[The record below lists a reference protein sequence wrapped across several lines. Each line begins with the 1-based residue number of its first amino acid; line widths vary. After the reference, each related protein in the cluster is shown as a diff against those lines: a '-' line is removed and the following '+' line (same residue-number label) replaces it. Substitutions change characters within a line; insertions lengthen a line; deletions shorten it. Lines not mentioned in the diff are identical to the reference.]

1 MEFDVLV
8 DLVKT
13 ITRNKVKNIEILG
26 NPGNDSRFVEALYDA
41 ISKGKVTSDESAI
54 RVLYGKGEPLDS
66 VGYSRTKSR
75 LLRQLINTAFFVD
88 IHQPLFNERA
98 KAYHNCYRDFAA
110 AQILIV
116 REAGLAGAYL
126 LEQVLEQSVKYEFVE
141 LTADIARY
149 LRSQYARTAVDQSK
163 HERIAKIHRQYEE
176 KRRLEM
182 LALDYHENLIHYY
195 IVRRSPNEE
204 VHRQA
209 SQYFDE
215 LRPLAEIADTSQ
227 FYHHFYQIG
236 LIKYFAI
243 NDVVKIL
250 ELCEEAFSVLQARK
264 NTNRG
269 ALASLAGQKLACL
282 TQLRRFDQNEGD
294 ETASYLLALSEEG
307 SFNWY
312 RSLELY
318 LYYCLFSKR
327 YPKALEIFKNAS
339 QQPRYKM
346 LQGTARDTWQL
357 FGGYFHLLA
366 LLGELDMEEVKDVAG
381 EFRYAKISNEIE
393 LVDKDKEGM
402 NIPLVLL
409 PVIYNLVN
417 NTFEGSNIS
426 VDALEKY
433 RKRYLANDTNRRS
446 AAFLNMLIAFAKK
459 DYQSA
464 SAEKKIQKE
473 LQILSTEP
481 PQLARQSFAV
491 EIMPYEDLW
500 TLMTKNKNGGRPQ
513 RFHQ

>member
-1 MEFDVLV
+1 MEFDVLI

-13 ITRNKVKNIEILG
+13 ITRNKVKNIEVLG
-26 NPGNDSRFVEALYDA
+26 NPGNDSTFIEALYDGIA
-41 ISKGKVTSDESAI
+41 RGKITSDESAV
-54 RVLYGKGEPLDS
+54 RVLYGKGESLDS
-66 VGYSRTKSR
+66 PGYARTKSR

-88 IHQPLFNERA
+88 IHQPLFNERT

-110 AQILIV
+110 AHTLIA
-116 REAGLAGAYL
+116 RDARLAGVYL
-126 LEQVLEQSVKYEFVE
+126 LEQVLEQSLRYEFVE
-141 LTADIARY
+141 LTTDIARY
-149 LRSQYARTAVDQSK
+149 LRGEYARSAIDQAK
-163 HERIAKIHRQYEE
+163 HERMAKIHRQYEE
-176 KRRLEM
+176 KRRLEA
-182 LALDYHENLIHYY
+182 LALDYYENLIHYY

-209 SQYFDE
+209 TQYLDE
-215 LRPLAEIADTSQ
+215 LKPLVEMADTSQ

-243 NDVVKIL
+243 NDAAKIL
-250 ELCEEAFSVLQARK
+250 ELCEEALAVLQARK

-269 ALASLAGQKLACL
+269 ALAALAGQKLACL

-294 ETASYLLALSEEG
+294 ETATYLLGLSEEG

-312 RSLELY
+312 RSSEVY
-318 LYYCLFSKR
+318 LYYCLSSKR
-327 YPKALEIFKNAS
+327 YAKALEIFKNAS
-339 QQPRYKM
+339 QQPRYNV
-346 LQGTARDTWQL
+346 LQGTARDTWHL

-366 LLGELDMEEVKDVAG
+366 ALGELNAGAVEEAVG

-417 NTFEGSNIS
+417 NTFEESNIS

-433 RKRYLANDTNRRS
+433 RKRYLDNETNRRS

-473 LQILSTEP
+473 LQILDSEP

-491 EIMPYEDLW
+491 EIVPYEDLW
-500 TLMTKNKNGGRPQ
+500 VLMTKKGN
-513 RFHQ
+513 